1 MVVTSV
7 ANAAD
12 RSGKIAISLS
22 VETLLDVEMELIGG
36 VEKDISLGV
45 TAKSPKFEIIVSN
58 AGNVESEFL
67 IFSSG
72 GMRGWNV
79 ILSFETGA
87 DCEKTVES
95 HLLCTLPE
103 GESIIVYAKVT
114 LPGGDAA
121 EVEDSFTFTISAEPS
136 ETGLVGRE
144 NLELTVNGQP
154 AESAIKNFFVK
165 VYNTPSVLVGIG
177 AVVLLGFAF
186 LALRRRN

>member
-1 MVVTSV
+1 
-7 ANAAD
+7 
-12 RSGKIAISLS
+12 
-22 VETLLDVEMELIGG
+22 
-36 VEKDISLGV
+36 
-45 TAKSPKFEIIVSN
+45 VSN

-87 DCEKTVES
+87 DCEKTAES
-95 HLLCTLPE
+95 HLLCTLAE

-121 EVEDSFTFTISAEPS
+121 EVEDSFTFTISTEPS

-144 NLELTVNGQP
+144 NLELTVNGEP
-154 AESAIKNFFVK
+154 AEFAFNSLI
-165 VYNTPSVLVGIG
+165 TPNVLMGMAAFVLVG
-177 AVVLLGFAF
+177 
-186 LALRRRN
+186 LALLAFRRRR